1 MSSPPKCKVYLWLD
15 NNIPFYV
22 GIGPESRAKCRKHN
36 KQAEG
41 RRKNSEARKSFC
53 IEFVFS
59 GSRPSCE
66 DIETHLI
73 ACYGSI
79 ANGGLLANF
88 TPGGDGLKGKENL
101 TEDQLEKMRDGG
113 RKGGFTSKP
122 TIKVC
127 KLGGSVQGKN
137 NVKSGHI
144 SKLAD
149 LNSKK
154 WVLLDP
160 AGNVIT
166 FYNLS
171 RFCRENS
178 LSVGNINLVL
188 SGKRSHH
195 KGYRRYEH

>member
-1 MSSPPKCKVYLWLD
+1 
-15 NNIPFYV
+15 V

-41 RRKNSEARKSFC
+41 RRKNSELRKSFH
-53 IEFVFS
+53 IDFIYS
-59 GSRPSCE
+59 GPRPYCE
-66 DIETHLI
+66 DIEKHLI
-73 ACYGSI
+73 AYYGSV

-101 TEDQLEKMRDGG
+101 TQEQLERMREGG
-113 RKGGFTSKP
+113 RRGGFASKP
-122 TIKVC
+122 ADKVHM
-127 KLGGSVQGKN
+127 LGGAAQGRN

-144 SKLAD
+144 DKLAEMNSKLWT
-149 LNSKK
+149 LIS
-154 WVLLDP
+154 P
-160 AGNVIT
+160 SGEIIT
-166 FYNLS
+166 FRNLS

-195 KGYRRYEH
+195 KGYRRHGN

>member
-1 MSSPPKCKVYLWLD
+1 MPNPQKCNVYLWLD

-41 RRKNSEARKSFC
+41 RRKNSEARKSFR

-66 DIETHLI
+66 VIETHLI
-73 ACYGSI
+73 SCYGSV
-79 ANGGLLANF
+79 AKGGLLANF
-88 TPGGDGLKGKENL
+88 TPGGDGLKGKEYL
-101 TEDQLEKMRDGG
+101 TEGSLNRMIEGG
-113 RKGGFTSKP
+113 RKGGYASKP
-122 TIKVC
+122 TPEVHK
-127 KLGGSVQGKN
+127 KGGLAQGEN

-144 SKLAD
+144 SRLAD

-154 WVLLDP
+154 WILLNPSGD
-160 AGNVIT
+160 VIT

-195 KGYRRYEH
+195 KGYSRYEH